1 MLSLFF
7 KIDRSTLSLDP
18 EALDGQNTLFDVGRS
33 MFDVR
38 RSLVSFTI
46 RLAVFL
52 ARGRARVKRS
62 LVSFPI
68 KLAAFQASGG
78 AEHCPLKPDTQKEE

>member
-1 MLSLFF
+1 
-7 KIDRSTLSLDP
+7 
-18 EALDGQNTLFDVGRS
+18 

-78 AEHCPLKPDTQKEE
+78 AEH